1 LALALITA
9 TVALPVEFLVTFA
22 ETLADDALAVRVTFA
37 DLLAEETFAAV
48 ALADTT
54 VLVTFAVMFA
64 PADTA
69 SFFTATLALPSGS

>member
-48 ALADTT
+48 ALADT

-64 PADTA
+64 PAD
-69 SFFTATLALPSGS
+69 SFLTATLALPSGS